1 MNIQIHRLNDD
12 GNSTIGVMYID
23 SKFQCFTLEDT
34 YNEPKI
40 YGKTRIPAGSYAVE
54 LRKEGGMVEKYN
66 NKYDNHDGMLWLRNV
81 KDFKYVYI
89 HVGNDSD
96 DTDGCIL
103 VGRNCI
109 TQGVQTIN
117 GSILAYQE
125 IYPIIQEQIEAGY
138 PVNIEVI

>member
-23 SKFQCFTLEDT
+23 KKFQCFTLEDT
-34 YNEPKI
+34 HNEPKI
-40 YGKTRIPAGSYAVE
+40 YGKTRIPTGSYAVE

-66 NKYDNHDGMLWLRNV
+66 SKYDGHDGMLWLRDVDN
-81 KDFKYVYI
+81 FEYVYI

-109 TQGVQTIN
+109 TQGIQTIN
-117 GSILAYQE
+117 GSVLAYKKL
-125 IYPIIQEQIEAGY
+125 YPLIQEQIEAGY